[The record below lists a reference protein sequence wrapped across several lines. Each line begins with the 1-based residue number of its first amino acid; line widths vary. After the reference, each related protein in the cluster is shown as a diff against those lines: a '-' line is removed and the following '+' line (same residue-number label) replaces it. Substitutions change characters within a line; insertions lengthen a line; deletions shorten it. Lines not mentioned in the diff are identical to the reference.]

1 MMYMGVDMTIKMA
14 TVGTNIN
21 DVSLTNLPCHEKTNL
36 INYLIAQYFLN
47 SYLRVITIYSNKN
60 KKQFV
65 LQICKFY
72 VLNVMQ
78 NKK

>member
-36 INYLIAQYFLN
+36 INYLIAHYFLN
-47 SYLRVITIYSNKN
+47 SYLRVKVYFHFLLK
-60 KKQFV
+60 
-65 LQICKFY
+65 
-72 VLNVMQ
+72 LNDYLMIHTPDM
-78 NKK
+78 